1 MNPHFEC
8 KIRYEKT
15 MENGMKKKVT
25 ESYLVNALSFTEA
38 ESRIIEEMYPFISGG
53 FKVNDIKRA
62 NYAEVV
68 FIDNEKADK
77 WYAVRLK
84 LITLNEKK
92 GVEKGKKLDYL
103 IQASDL
109 NDAKERTHEMMKGTM
124 SDYEIIGIKET
135 AIMDVFQYKGS
146 EVNND

>member
-15 MENGMKKKVT
+15 MRNGMQKKVT

-38 ESRIIEEMYPFISGG
+38 ESRIIEEMKPFISGE
-53 FKVNDIKRA
+53 FEVSAIKKA
-62 NYAEVV
+62 NYSEVV
-68 FIDNEKADK
+68 PTDDERADK
-77 WYAVRLK
+77 WYAVRLQFV
-84 LITLNEKK
+84 TLDEKSGLEKK
-92 GVEKGKKLDYL
+92 QKFDYL
-103 IQASDL
+103 IQASDI
-109 NDAKERTHEMMKGTM
+109 NDAKERTHEMMKNTM

-146 EVNND
+146 EANND